1 MSPTDEPDLA
11 ERLGKAEQARADI
24 RRIAASTQDA
34 TNAVAR
40 VLGREIGL
48 S

>member
-11 ERLGKAEQARADI
+11 ERLGKAEQARADF

-40 VLGREIGL
+40 AMA
-48 S
+48 